1 MNLIK
6 TSILSAISTV
16 IRIITGFIS
25 VKVVSVYIGPSGLA
39 LVGQMQ
45 NFIGMISNIASAGIN
60 SGLVK
65 YTAEYRDNENIKQK
79 IWSSAFKLS
88 VILIL
93 PITISIILFSNY
105 ISLILFKTNEYKFVF
120 DLFAITLFFFVMNG
134 LLTSILNGEG
144 EIKKLTILNIASSLF
159 GLLITLILVRKL
171 NLYGA
176 LISSIVVQSIVFFI
190 TLMFVIKSKW
200 FKLSMFFG
208 KIDREYRNKLL
219 KYSIMTL
226 VSATM
231 APLSQIYLR
240 NYIGVN
246 IGWDA
251 AGYWQGISRI
261 SDTYLML
268 ITTTLSIY
276 YLPKL
281 SSIQDKTELR
291 KEIIYGYKIIMPI
304 VIAMAAGVYIF
315 RDFIIKLIFTKDFL
329 PMRELFL
336 YQLIGDVIK
345 ITSWLLGYIMVA
357 KAMTRLFVISEVIFV
372 FSFVGLG
379 VLFIKIFGLIG
390 ITIAFMVNYLLYMIF
405 LLFAL
410 RGYLGER

>member
-45 NFIGMISNIASAGIN
+45 NFVGIISNIASAGVN
-60 SGLVK
+60 SGVVK

-79 IWSSAFKLS
+79 VWSSALKIS
-88 VILIL
+88 TILIL
-93 PITISIILFSNY
+93 PIAISIILFSNY
-105 ISLILFKTNEYKFVF
+105 ISLILLKTNEYKFVF

-219 KYSIMTL
+219 KYSIMTF

-231 APLSQIYLR
+231 VSLSQIYLR

-357 KAMTRLFVISEVIFV
+357 KAMTRLFVISEIIFV

>member
-1 MNLIK
+1 
-6 TSILSAISTV
+6 
-16 IRIITGFIS
+16 
-25 VKVVSVYIGPSGLA
+25 
-39 LVGQMQ
+39 
-45 NFIGMISNIASAGIN
+45 
-60 SGLVK
+60 
-65 YTAEYRDNENIKQK
+65 
-79 IWSSAFKLS
+79 
-88 VILIL
+88 
-93 PITISIILFSNY
+93 
-105 ISLILFKTNEYKFVF
+105 
-120 DLFAITLFFFVMNG
+120 
-134 LLTSILNGEG
+134 
-144 EIKKLTILNIASSLF
+144 
-159 GLLITLILVRKL
+159 
-171 NLYGA
+171 
-176 LISSIVVQSIVFFI
+176 
-190 TLMFVIKSKW
+190 
-200 FKLSMFFG
+200 
-208 KIDREYRNKLL
+208 
-219 KYSIMTL
+219 MTF

-231 APLSQIYLR
+231 VPLSQIYLR

-357 KAMTRLFVISEVIFV
+357 KAMTRLFVISEIIFV

-379 VLFIKIFGLIG
+379 VLFIKIFGLVG
-390 ITIAFMVNYLLYMIF
+390 ITIAFMVNYLLY
-405 LLFAL
+405 LLFLYFIL
-410 RGYLGER
+410 RGYLSGR

>member
-6 TSILSAISTV
+6 TSILSAISNV
-16 IRIITGFIS
+16 IKIITGFII

-45 NFIGMISNIASAGIN
+45 NFVGIISNIASAGVN
-60 SGLVK
+60 SGVVK

-79 IWSSAFKLS
+79 VWSSALKIS
-88 VILIL
+88 TILIL
-93 PITISIILFSNY
+93 PIAISIILFSNY
-105 ISLILFKTNEYKFVF
+105 ISLILLKTNEYKFVF

-176 LISSIVVQSIVFFI
+176 LISSIVAQSIVFFI

-357 KAMTRLFVISEVIFV
+357 KAMTRLFVISEIIFV

-379 VLFIKIFGLIG
+379 VLFIKIFGLVG
-390 ITIAFMVNYLLYMIF
+390 ITIAFMVNYLLY
-405 LLFAL
+405 LLFLYFIL
-410 RGYLGER
+410 RGYLSGR